1 MILENLIALTEN
13 TTETADN
20 GIYKIAAE
28 LGLTLDAFIF
38 YLICFSIT
46 FAVLSYFLFK
56 PLLQLIKNRQ
66 EQIASNIDKEN
77 DLEGSIKLL
86 QVEKETY
93 KENIYHE
100 KAKIIEEA
108 KIEAKNT
115 ANGIIAD
122 ADTKSFQITAQ
133 AEKDAA
139 QIRDNA
145 KSQAEKEVIAF
156 YSKMISNNL
165 TKFNV
170 SAQQATEVM
179 NSLLTKPIK

>member
-1 MILENLIALTEN
+1 MTFNILIALTEN
-13 TTETADN
+13 TTEAADN
-20 GIYKIAAE
+20 GLYKIASE

-66 EQIASNIDKEN
+66 EQVVTNIEKEN

-86 QVEKETY
+86 QLEKETY

-108 KIEAKNT
+108 KVEAKN
-115 ANGIIAD
+115 AADCIIAN

-139 QIRDNA
+139 QIRENA
-145 KSQAEKEVIAF
+145 KVQAEKEVIAF

-165 TKFNV
+165 NKINV
-170 SAQQATEVM
+170 SAAHANEVM

>member
-1 MILENLIALTEN
+1 MILNNLIAME
-13 TTETADN
+13 ETVTNNDN
-20 GIYKIAAE
+20 GIVKIASE

-66 EQIASNIDKEN
+66 EQISSNIEKEN
-77 DLEGSIKLL
+77 ELEGSIKLL
-86 QVEKETY
+86 QIEKETY

-108 KIEAKNT
+108 KVEAKIT
-115 ANGIIAD
+115 ADSIIAN

-139 QIRDNA
+139 QIRENA
-145 KSQAEKEVIAF
+145 KVQAEKEVIAF

-165 TKFNV
+165 NKISV
-170 SAQQATEVM
+170 SANQANEVM